1 MRCVGN
7 ERALWL
13 AQHILP
19 REPSLRAWLARR
31 RVEGLDVDD
40 IVQEAYARLA
50 AMDSVKGVRHPH
62 AYLLQTAHSIICT
75 HLRRSQVVSIRAVED
90 AELWRFECQEASPER
105 TISDRDELHRVG
117 EIIASF
123 PKQVAAV
130 FMLRRVE
137 GLSQRD
143 TAQRLKVSESTVEKH
158 MAKGIRLFMD
168 AIARSGISSSGASN
182 VRNAKITG
190 SDGRSR
196 EQCPD

>member
-1 MRCVGN
+1 MIRPEN

-19 REPSLRAWLARR
+19 LEPSLRAWLSRR
-31 RVEGLDVDD
+31 RVVGLDVDD

-50 AMDSVKGVRHPH
+50 AIDSVESVRNPR
-62 AYLLQTAHSIICT
+62 AYLLQTAHSIMCT
-75 HLRRSQVVSIRAVED
+75 HLRRSQIVSIRAVED
-90 AELWRFECQEASPER
+90 AELWRFECPEASPER
-105 TISDRDELHRVG
+105 RVSDRDELHRIG
-117 EIIASF
+117 EIVASF

-130 FMLRRVE
+130 FMLRRIE

-143 TAQRLKVSESTVEKH
+143 TAQRMNVSESTVEKH

-168 AIARSGISSSGASN
+168 AIARSGISSRGASKA
-182 VRNAKITG
+182 RNANITG